1 MSAFQGRGKIKV
13 ADFASGATFGA
24 RAFRDVG
31 NASVFKFGF
40 SEDKKELLD
49 YQDPAGGTAASVSK
63 INSVTGDMDLRDFN
77 AENFAAAVWGTSAA
91 VTATAI
97 EGEAGHTIVPGKF
110 IPTDRLINTS
120 VAPVVK
126 KGATVVAVADYVVS
140 PGGITIADTITT
152 AGVLSGDA
160 ITIDYTP
167 QAGFNIQALIN
178 SAPTV
183 SIFFEGI
190 NIVTGKYASVRI
202 HRAKLGVASGVDMIG
217 EDFGSLP
224 ISFTMEKDATITAAG
239 TSKFFAMEQAS

>member
-1 MSAFQGRGKIKV
+1 MSAFQGRGKIKI
-13 ADFASGATFGA
+13 ADFSSGATFGA

-63 INSVTGDMDLRDFN
+63 ISSVTGDMELRDFN
-77 AENFAAAVWGTSAA
+77 ADNFASAVWGTTSAL
-91 VTATAI
+91 TATAI
-97 EGEAGHTIVPGKF
+97 VGEAGHTIVPKKF
-110 IPTDRLINTS
+110 IPTARLINTS
-120 VAPVVK
+120 IAPVVK
-126 KGATVVAVADYVVS
+126 KGATVILAADYTVS

-152 AGVLSGDA
+152 GTVVSGDA

-167 QAGFNIQALIN
+167 QAGADVQALIN

-217 EDFGSLP
+217 EDFGTLP
-224 ISFTMEKDATITAAG
+224 ISFTMEKDTTIVAAG